1 MVLVLVQILTLVI
14 FVMVIVFVL
23 VLVMEA
29 DCLRH
34 QPRFFPRFDHNPV
47 LGIKPRGRS
56 LSIGNAL
63 VHVLVHSWLV
73 MVHGFELVL
82 FIVILVIVQEL
93 SWLVFVPRY
102 CARQCSS
109 WTAFWLS

>member
-1 MVLVLVQILTLVI
+1 MVLLLVHSWRVVVLAVVLVLVLGIWCSHCWSMVLVLVQILTLVI

-56 LSIGNAL
+56 LPS
-63 VHVLVHSWLV
+63 
-73 MVHGFELVL
+73 
-82 FIVILVIVQEL
+82 
-93 SWLVFVPRY
+93 
-102 CARQCSS
+102 ARTSAC
-109 WTAFWLS
+109 T